1 MLAAFFAAIVLA
13 LGLWGLGEPSM
24 PPSSAQAAVHEVCAK
39 VGTATDGQASVARKV
54 CPVGETTLT
63 EAALEDAV
71 DSEPLQHDRPLMAG
85 HARWMPLFS
94 VALRHVGPLLPGPFR
109 PPAA

>member
-1 MLAAFFAAIVLA
+1 
-13 LGLWGLGEPSM
+13 
-24 PPSSAQAAVHEVCAK
+24 VHEACAK
-39 VGTATDGQASVARKV
+39 GSTATDGQGGVARKV

-85 HARWMPLFS
+85 YTRWMPRFS
-94 VALRHVGPLLPGPFR
+94 EALRHVGPLLPGPFR